1 METRAC
7 HEHKPQNEVKS
18 DLKVF
23 LSGFV
28 RFAYLD
34 FYKWR
39 CFFHLNLMGAEALGK
54 VSWPIAGEHNCTNWH
69 LSFYNDYKMYIWV
82 YCGATDK
89 GLLWKVGL
97 TYIHLQFAFEGQYN
111 SIIAFLVLIISMCLW
126 QHTIQNLGMMDYC
139 ILGS

>member
-23 LSGFV
+23 SSSFV

-89 GLLWKVGL
+89 DLLWKVGL

-111 SIIAFLVLIISMCLW
+111 SIIAFLVLIISMCSW